1 MLSMARPPVYDN
13 ELRERLLAVTADAV
27 DRLGVNAT
35 SLRDIA
41 RSAETSTSAV
51 YALFGSKEG
60 LLAAVIDDAFTSFG
74 RAQAQAE
81 SDGLRAL
88 GVAYRSWALDHPPL
102 YRLMFTTTLA
112 GIVNPLST
120 TPHKTLSP
128 LQRLVTA
135 RLPEA
140 SEEVRAVTSLAIWS
154 QVHGAVSM
162 QLTGMPLPDDAWEA
176 VYTTVLDGIDAAY
189 PAP

>member
-41 RSAETSTSAV
+41 RTAETSTSAV

-60 LLAAVIDDAFTSFG
+60 LLTAVIDDAFTSFG
-74 RAQAQAE
+74 EAQAHAE
-81 SDGLRAL
+81 PDGLRAL
-88 GVAYRSWALDHPPL
+88 GVAYRSWALAHPPL

-112 GIVNPLST
+112 DIVNPLSG
-120 TPHKTLSP
+120 TPHETLSP
-128 LQRLVTA
+128 LQNLVAA
-135 RLPEA
+135 RLPGA
-140 SEEVRAVTSLAIWS
+140 SDDVLAVTSLAIWS

-162 QLTGMPLPDDAWEA
+162 QLTGMQLPDGAWDA
-176 VYTTVLDGIDAAY
+176 VYDAVLDGIDVAY
-189 PAP
+189 PTP